1 MYVPVQSLAL
11 PAPRAVI
18 ELTKCDAKQVAQANA
33 AAAIMV
39 YLVHLSASAMT
50 SIAPT

>member
-1 MYVPVQSLAL
+1 VYVPVHSLAL

-33 AAAIMV
+33 
-39 YLVHLSASAMT
+39 HLSASAMT